1 MIQKLNFPLYK
12 YPTHPIRPC
21 HNARFD
27 FLGPL
32 NDDDVV
38 CPIEFKS
45 GKMLLLNLK
54 LLKLVVSGI
63 CPWRELLSLFLK
75 ETLDTPTFLPIKS
88 GKYPNSGKVKRFPRG
103 SKFIK

>member
-45 GKMLLLNLK
+45 GKMLLLNFK
-54 LLKLVVSGI
+54 TFKTCCI
-63 CPWRELLSLFLK
+63 WNLSL
-75 ETLDTPTFLPIKS
+75 EGVIVIVS
-88 GKYPNSGKVKRFPRG
+88 
-103 SKFIK
+103 